1 MAGLARAAIRPLVS
15 LLAALAMLLG
25 AIVPPVPAGAALR
38 SGPAWW
44 DPDGIGTGHDWHY
57 RVPVVLTFGYN
68 PTAYR
73 TVVANV
79 DFAALLVQLGVSG
92 TFDPDSVRVVRPNG
106 TLATEQEFVRT
117 QWQASSNVVAT
128 RGQVRWIV
136 EDAGA
141 QTYYIYFDLTEN
153 GAKPANPQMPI
164 NAGFEHSEPGTQLPV
179 GWSSATRSNSA
190 YDLEVRGSEFVTI
203 TSDGSPLHNPRS
215 VDGRP
220 GQGGR
225 SFLMGS
231 RSADEPGTGTQV
243 DATVLTR
250 LIKVPAGTPNSLT
263 MRWRVAGWD
272 AQLRDSLTVTLIA
285 ADGSETIIVGNSLN
299 NYTVRRNA
307 PNMGGAQAS
316 ASSAG
321 YGHYNGYDMTTEGV
335 HTAGMTILYNAESYF
350 SLSYPLGA
358 FAGQTITLKFAT
370 MQTPPYRSWV
380 QIDAVEWSLINATPG
395 APEAFGAAVTGL
407 PASWTHGERLR
418 LRSTVDAAPTSPTA
432 PLLADL
438 VRPDGTIAQAGIV
451 LYNDGAHDD
460 GAAGDALWASAELA
474 LPAGSTPGSGWRVRA
489 MARDASTSTQGTDY
503 AGLAHRDGQDDAL
516 VQTSWWNLGEASFA
530 VQAAVALART
540 VLLLDDGA
548 SAAHPKAIPGAR
560 LRQCLTFTSTSA
572 GAATALR
579 SADPLPASLRYA
591 PGTLRSGASCASA
604 ATVEDDDDSGSD
616 ESDPTGASATPA
628 AILVTRPLLAPAET
642 FAVTYEAV
650 VE

>member
-1 MAGLARAAIRPLVS
+1 MAGLARAAMRPLVS

-25 AIVPPVPAGAALR
+25 AIVPPVPASAALR

-44 DPDGIGTGHDWHY
+44 DPDGIGTGYDWHY
-57 RVPVVLTFGYN
+57 RVATSAGN
-68 PTAYR
+68 AIINRTTA
-73 TVVANV
+73 V
-79 DFAALLVQLGVSG
+79 DLDVAALLARLGVNG
-92 TFDPDSVRVVRPNG
+92 TFDPNSVRVVRPNG
-106 TLATEQEFVRT
+106 TLATEQEFAQTR
-117 QWQASSNVVAT
+117 WAASSNAVAS
-128 RGQVRWIV
+128 RGQVRWIT
-136 EDAGA
+136 EDGGS
-141 QTYYIYFDLTEN
+141 QTTWIYFDILEN
-153 GAKPANPQMPI
+153 GPKPPNPQLPI
-164 NAGFEHSEPGTQLPV
+164 NGNFEQSLPGTQLPA

-203 TSDGSPLHNPRS
+203 TSDGSPLHNPRL

-220 GQGGR
+220 SLGAMSYLLGA
-225 SFLMGS
+225 
-231 RSADEPGTGTQV
+231 RSADEPGTGTQA
-243 DATVLTR
+243 DAAVLTR
-250 LIKVPAGTPNSLT
+250 TIKVASSPGNLT
-263 MRWRVAGWD
+263 VRWRSSGWD
-272 AQLRDSLTVTLIA
+272 AQERDALTISLITA
-285 ADGSETIIVGNSLN
+285 SGSETVIVGNSLN
-299 NYTVRRNA
+299 NYTSYPNS
-307 PNMGGAQAS
+307 PNMGGMQAS
-316 ASSAG
+316 SSTPG
-321 YGHYNGYDMTTEGV
+321 YGHYNGFDMTTAGV
-335 HTAGMTILYNAESYF
+335 HTAAMTVNYNAERFYTIN
-350 SLSYPLGA
+350 YPLAA
-358 FAGQTITLKFAT
+358 FAGQTVTLKIAAT
-370 MQTPPYRSWV
+370 QTPPYRSWFH
-380 QIDAVEWSLINATPG
+380 IDEVEWSVSFGNLNAPQ
-395 APEAFGAAVTGL
+395 AFGAAVTGL

-489 MARDASTSTQGTDY
+489 MARDASTSTLGTDY
-503 AGLAHRDGQDDAL
+503 TGLAHREGQDNAL

-560 LRQCLTFTSTSA
+560 LRQCLTFTSASA

-579 SADPLPASLRYA
+579 AADPLPAALRYA

-628 AILVTRPLLAPAET
+628 AIIVTRPLLAPAET

>member
-1 MAGLARAAIRPLVS
+1 MAGLARATMRPLVS

-25 AIVPPVPAGAALR
+25 AIVPPVPASAALR

-164 NAGFEHSEPGTQLPV
+164 NAGFEHS
-179 GWSSATRSNSA
+179 
-190 YDLEVRGSEFVTI
+190 
-203 TSDGSPLHNPRS
+203 
-215 VDGRP
+215 
-220 GQGGR
+220 
-225 SFLMGS
+225 
-231 RSADEPGTGTQV
+231 EPGTGTQV

-489 MARDASTSTQGTDY
+489 MARDASASTLGTDY

-530 VQAAVALART
+530 AQAAVALART
-540 VLLLDDGA
+540 MLLLDDGA

-560 LRQCLTFTSTSA
+560 LRQCLTFTSASA

-579 SADPLPASLRYA
+579 AADPLPASLRYA